1 MLLIVW
7 QLLVPGAHTVTVTF
21 GMLTKFC
28 APGPTV
34 IATVFDAVAAIG
46 WALGVLPEFEL
57 EPPLFEELLSEPLL
71 PPPQAVRKT
80 DRLIAASQRGRFK
93 RMNEPTNE
101 HRYEGGYERDEET
114 VGHMVEVSIRY
125 LISLALTPAGN
136 AGGR

>member
-21 GMLTKFC
+21 GILTKFC

-34 IATVFDAVAAIG
+34 IGTVFDAVAAIG
-46 WALGVLPEFEL
+46 WAPGVLLALEL
-57 EPPLFEELLSEPLL
+57 ELPLPEELLSEPLL

-80 DRLIAASQRGRFK
+80 DRLITASQRSRL
-93 RMNEPTNE
+93 
-101 HRYEGGYERDEET
+101 ERKHESRVEREEET
-114 VGHMVEVSIRY
+114 VGYMVKVSIRY
-125 LISLALTPAGN
+125 LMSLALTPAGN